1 MTRAASET
9 PELPPQPI
17 YTLRDYKP
25 PIEPEPFYQHYESGI
40 PIAID
45 LGSSQMRAGLTK
57 ELKPSNVFPSVVARY
72 RDRKAA
78 TTLTLVGND
87 TYRDVSVRSSIK
99 SPFDGPLITNW
110 DYAEVMLD
118 YLFEHLG
125 VVGSSVTGGID
136 NPIVMTEPVCCP
148 FSQRRTMYELLFE
161 NYQAPSVAFGIDSL
175 FSYYA
180 NSATPAKSNGIVIG
194 TGHELTHVIPV
205 VNGKGILTQT
215 KRIDWGGDQCQTF
228 LSKLLMLKY
237 PYFSSKLTPSQA
249 TNLFEEFCYI
259 LKDYQYELSNYLSL
273 DYLEEKDIVAQAP
286 IEFHQVVEKKK
297 TEEELAKQ
305 AEKRREQ
312 GRRLQEQ
319 AQQKRKEKLEQKQQ
333 EFDYYSDIK
342 NQLEG
347 LDSQDVLL
355 TLQDA
360 GFDDLNDFNKYLS
373 SLKKSLKKSQ
383 DGEDDPDQIEDPSI
397 TWPLVDIPDEELN
410 DEEKRAKKRQ
420 RLHKANWEAREKAK
434 EQKKQEE
441 EERIKFEKEQEEW
454 RARDLEDWCNTKR
467 LELAEYIS
475 GYKERVKLLDSFK
488 DRKSAA
494 AQRRM
499 KNIADLAGD
508 EANNSSSS
516 RKRKR
521 NATID
526 NDPNDTFGANDDDW
540 SVYREI
546 NNTKLE
552 EQQEEDQKRITALE
566 EELLKFDPDFHYED
580 TFAASQTFD
589 WKNLVLHKFIHGPR
603 QSISISMQAEG
614 KTPEEIASHPEI
626 IKRSHQMH
634 LNIERIRVPEVLFQ
648 PSMAGLDQAGL
659 IELLGDLV
667 LKRFD
672 GNFLSGGQSYSLIQ
686 DIFITGGL
694 ARLPNFSDRVFN
706 DLQALIPT
714 GSPLKVRLAQDP
726 RLDAWKGMSKWANTE
741 ESKASF
747 VTKKEY
753 EEYGSEYIKEHGLG
767 NVCLR

>member
-1 MTRAASET
+1 MTRSSSET

-17 YTLRDYKP
+17 YTLRDYRAP
-25 PIEPEPFYQHYESGI
+25 EQPEPFYQHYESGI

-45 LGSSQMRAGLTK
+45 LGSSQMRVGLAG
-57 ELKPSNVFPSVVARY
+57 ELSPNNVFPTVVARY

-87 TYRDVSVRSSIK
+87 AYRDLAVKSSIK
-99 SPFDGPLITNW
+99 SPFDGALITNW
-110 DYAEVMLD
+110 DYTEVMLD
-118 YLFEHLG
+118 YAFEHLG
-125 VVGSSVTGGID
+125 VVGSAVGGVD
-136 NPIVMTEPVCCP
+136 NPIVMTESVCCP
-148 FSQRRTMYELLFE
+148 FSQRRNMYELLFE
-161 NYQAPSVAFGIDSL
+161 NYQAPSVAFGVDSL
-175 FSYYA
+175 FSFYA
-180 NSATPAKSNGIVIG
+180 NSSSSTASGVVIG

-205 VNGKGILTQT
+205 LNGKGILSQT
-215 KRIDWGGDQCQTF
+215 KRIDWGGDQCQNF

-237 PYFSSKLTPSQA
+237 PYFASKLTPSQS

-259 LKDYQYELSNYLSL
+259 LKDYQEELSNYLSL
-273 DYLEEKDIVAQAP
+273 DVLEEKDIVAQAP
-286 IEFHQVVEKKK
+286 IDFHPVVEKKK
-297 TEEELAKQ
+297 TEEELARQ

-319 AQQKRKEKLEQKQQ
+319 AQQKRKEKLQQKQ
-333 EFDYYSDIK
+333 EEYEYYSQIK
-342 NQLEG
+342 NQLE
-347 LDSQDVLL
+347 DMNTQDVLL

-360 GFDDLNDFNKYLS
+360 GFDDIGDFNKYLTG
-373 SLKKSLKKSQ
+373 LEKTLKKSQ
-383 DGEDDPDQIEDPSI
+383 DGDDDPDQVEDPA
-397 TWPLVDIPDEELN
+397 TAWPLVDIPDEELN

-441 EERIKFEKEQEEW
+441 EEKIRLEKEQQEW
-454 RARDLEDWCNTKR
+454 RERDLEDWCNTKR
-467 LELAEYIS
+467 VELAEFIS
-475 GYKERVKLLDSFK
+475 SYKERAKLLESFK

-499 KNIADLAGD
+499 KNIADLAND
-508 EANNSSSS
+508 EALTASSS

-552 EQQEEDQKRITALE
+552 EEQEEDQKRIVALE
-566 EELLKFDPDFHYED
+566 EELLKYDPDFHYED

-589 WKNLVLHKFIHGPR
+589 WKNLILHKFIHGPR

-634 LNIERIRVPEVLFQ
+634 MNIERIRVPEVLFQ
-648 PSMAGLDQAGL
+648 PSMAGLDQAGV

-672 GNFLSGGQSYSLIQ
+672 GKFFSGAQSYSLIQ

-694 ARLPNFSDRVFN
+694 AKLPNFSDRVFN
-706 DLQALIPT
+706 DLQALLPA
-714 GSPLKVRLAQDP
+714 GSPLKVRLANDP
-726 RLDAWKGMSKWANTE
+726 QLDAWKGMSKWARAE
-741 ESKASF
+741 ESKTAYISRA
-747 VTKKEY
+747 EY
-753 EEYGSEYIKEHGLG
+753 DEYGPEYIKEHGLG